1 MLPVLLQILAENL
14 PVFDTKYR
22 FLTKILPVFGSGGL
36 AGMQISEMGGGNLMK
51 HSHIV

>member
-1 MLPVLLQILAENL
+1 MLPVLLQMLAEHL

-36 AGMQISEMGGGNLMK
+36 AGMQKKNLIWGIRE
-51 HSHIV
+51 HLVGY